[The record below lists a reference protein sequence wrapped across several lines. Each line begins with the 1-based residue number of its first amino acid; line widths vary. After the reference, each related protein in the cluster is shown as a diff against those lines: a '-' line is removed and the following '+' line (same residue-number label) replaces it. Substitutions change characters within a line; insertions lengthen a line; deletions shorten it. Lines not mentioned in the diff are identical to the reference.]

1 MAKQDGNQLTATS
14 DFRLVKDHGYTIY
27 NLIGEGSY
35 AKVQSLYWQYLA
47 NPIFEISLQVYL
59 AEFHDPSAKKGTERD
74 QAVRLACKVINGKL
88 APEVFVEKF
97 LPRELSIITK
107 LDHKHII
114 RTHSIV
120 YMADIKKWFIFMQ
133 LGDNGDLLHFI
144 QENGALRE
152 RRARILF
159 TQLLSAVEYLQSKN
173 IAHRDIKCE
182 NILLTKAYNIKL
194 SDFGFA
200 RYCQRQ
206 ADADEIQECKTFCG
220 SLQYAA
226 PEILRGKAYNA
237 FKTDVW
243 SCGVLLYIILN
254 KALPFDEENKRE
266 IYLAQMNKRWYWRR
280 FVRLETICW

>member
-1 MAKQDGNQLTATS
+1 M
-14 DFRLVKDHGYTIY
+14 
-27 NLIGEGSY
+27 
-35 AKVQSLYWQYLA
+35 
-47 NPIFEISLQVYL
+47 
-59 AEFHDPSAKKGTERD
+59 
-74 QAVRLACKVINGKL
+74 
-88 APEVFVEKF
+88 EKF

-107 LDHKHII
+107 LDHKNII

-133 LGDNGDLLHFI
+133 LGDNGDLLKFI

-159 TQLLSAVEYLQSKN
+159 TQLLSALEYLQSKN
-173 IAHRDIKCE
+173 IVHRDIKCE

-206 ADADEIQECKTFCG
+206 ADSDDITECKTFCG

-243 SCGVLLYIILN
+243 SSGVLLYIILN

-280 FVRLETICW
+280 FVRLHVLLSLVEEEEIYSSH